1 MHRPLRVPRL
11 APLTVALAL
20 AAFAAVPHAHAQSAP
35 VAPTPAQVSPDV
47 DKVYTQLMAAPAI
60 QKLLEAVK
68 ADHERTVEELRT
80 LTEIEAPPFKEQK
93 RAEAFL
99 ARMKALGLTD
109 ARIDAEGNVVGLR
122 KGTGHG
128 PKLLVSAHLDTVFP
142 AGTDVKV
149 KERDG
154 KLFAPG
160 IADDTRGLSVLLS
173 WLKVLNDNK
182 VQTQGDLL
190 FVGNVGEEELGN
202 LRGMKAIFRDHL
214 DIDGMVGLEPSPE
227 GHVLVLGTASHRY
240 EVNFKGPGGHS
251 FGAFGQVPSA
261 IHGMGRAI
269 AKIAE
274 VRTPSFPK
282 TTFTVGTV
290 GGGTSVNTIA
300 PDARMAIDI
309 RSDDMGSLL
318 ETEKKILATLDE
330 AVAEENK
337 RWNVNTLSV
346 STRLIGDRPGGR
358 TPTDSVIVE
367 AAVCSNSAFGHK
379 TLLRGGSTDANVPIS
394 LGIPAII
401 IGGGGK
407 SGGSHSL
414 NEWIDVT
421 DGWKGAQNSLVTVLG
436 LVGVQGL
443 SPALLP
449 KRAAR
454 TK

>member
-1 MHRPLRVPRL
+1 MPRL
-11 APLTVALAL
+11 APSSLRLAPLALAL
-20 AAFAAVPHAHAQSAP
+20 AVFGTAPLAHAQSAA
-35 VAPTPAQVSPDV
+35 VAPTPAQVSPEV
-47 DKVYTQLMAAPAI
+47 EKAYTQLMAAPTV

-68 ADHERTVEELRT
+68 ADHERSVEDLRL

-99 ARMKALGLTD
+99 ARMKALGLAD
-109 ARIDAEGNVVGLR
+109 AKIDAEGNVVGLR
-122 KGTGHG
+122 KGTGNG
-128 PKLLVSAHLDTVFP
+128 PKLLISAHLDTVFP

-149 KERDG
+149 KEREG

-160 IADDTRGLSVLLS
+160 ISDDTRGLSVLLS

-182 VQTQGDLL
+182 IQTRGDLL

-214 DIDGMVGLEPSPE
+214 DIDGMVGLEPSPD
-227 GHVLVLGTASHRY
+227 GNVLVLGTASHRY

-309 RSDDMGSLL
+309 RSDDMASLL
-318 ETEKKILATLDE
+318 EAEKKILATLDE

-346 STRLIGDRPGGR
+346 STKLIGDRPGGR
-358 TPTDSVIVE
+358 TPPDSVIVE
-367 AAVCSNSAFGHK
+367 AATRANAAFGHK

-407 SGGSHSL
+407 TGGFHALS
-414 NEWIDVT
+414 EWIDVT

-436 LVGVQGL
+436 LVGVAGV
-443 SPALLP
+443 SEPLLP
-449 KRAAR
+449 KRPAR
-454 TK
+454 TR